1 MLRKLELASPDF
13 ERARNDSLLSLLG
26 RYDAH
31 FFIVV
36 DAVNLLIN
44 DLELRKL
51 AHQLLMVVLVHCLRE
66 FFLGPVGIKDA
77 RLALEGFAS

>member
-1 MLRKLELASPDF
+1 MLRKLELSSPDF
-13 ERARNDSLLSLLG
+13 ERARKDSMLSLLR

-36 DAVNLLIN
+36 EAVNLLIN

-66 FFLGPVGIKDA
+66 FFLGPVGIKVA
-77 RLALEGFAS
+77 RLACEGFAA